1 MKRLRHVLFY
11 IAGGLLLAAALAAL
25 GIHIASVRNRLKAEA
40 LLSAIRLL
48 RVGESTLS
56 TTQKLRID
64 FGARRAVSSPAEQ
77 SYQIIASNFSLE
89 NLKDRFPRIWR
100 FGLRPSVFDVD
111 LRYRGEKLIFVRYSI
126 GSAVFT
132 SSGKIEDLLAET
144 IVEEDRGSEQQ
155 PTFRAAYRT
164 RPALGG
170 WANETQVLFGGLLTS
185 KATPEER
192 EAGFDFDLSCMSSF
206 GGCQRFCELMPS
218 VWRAAMREHQNKE
231 ISLPPELL
239 GDPKCSPH

>member
-1 MKRLRHVLFY
+1 
-11 IAGGLLLAAALAAL
+11 
-25 GIHIASVRNRLKAEA
+25 
-40 LLSAIRLL
+40 LSAIRQS

-56 TTQKLRID
+56 TAQKLRID
-64 FGARRAVSSPAEQ
+64 YGARRAAVSSPPEL
-77 SYQIIASNFSLE
+77 SYQIIASNFSLD
-89 NLKDRFPRIWR
+89 NLNDRFPRVWR

-144 IVEEDRGSEQQ
+144 LVEEDRGSEQQ

-192 EAGFDFDLSCMSSF
+192 DADGWEDGTACRFDPVRSLVRASTYSIPVSASITGVEVIPTSGTIKGHSTSSAGTVVTPFLRKFTRQSGEAGW
-206 GGCQRFCELMPS
+206 P
-218 VWRAAMREHQNKE
+218 
-231 ISLPPELL
+231 
-239 GDPKCSPH
+239 